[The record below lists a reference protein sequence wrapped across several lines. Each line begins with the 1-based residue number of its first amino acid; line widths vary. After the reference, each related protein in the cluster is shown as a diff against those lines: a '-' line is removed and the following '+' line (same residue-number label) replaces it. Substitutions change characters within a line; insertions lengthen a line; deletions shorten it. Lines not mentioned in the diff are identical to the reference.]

1 MGKKILTL
9 NIGAAGI
16 VLAEYDVGA
25 KVPRLLK
32 YGTANLAADIDAG
45 NADMI
50 LVPAIQGIMR
60 EKGMKPG
67 KVAVSISGQMA
78 FLRTVAIPMVG
89 DSEKFASLVRGDIE
103 QNIPFPIDEM
113 VSGYQVL
120 GDTENGDKS
129 VLIVASKVEQ
139 VESITAAVK
148 MAGLD
153 PEIVSV
159 APVSVANLVKANP
172 AYSDECVV
180 VVDIGAKTTSL
191 SIIEGEKLYNRA
203 IPVAG
208 RTITKEIAQNLG
220 CTMEEAESYKL
231 SNAYVSMGGVME
243 DEDET
248 LDRVS
253 KVCRSVMTRLQ
264 TEINRSIN
272 FYRSQQGGGTPAK
285 IYLTGGT
292 ALLPQIGEFFQD
304 ALGVE
309 VEFLNPLEIVSS
321 SDPESVGADVVLLA
335 ATAGLALQAAG
346 AAGISV
352 NLIPPSIVEA
362 RKEAAR
368 IPFVVVGAV
377 AFVAASAVW
386 FAAQKS
392 ELAALTEESESLSQE
407 ARILTDNERFN
418 TESVQLLNL
427 EKEAAGKFA
436 KRIERLD
443 KYLARIEAVRKAIE
457 PDMWIAKWE
466 EKTIEVAVPQP
477 QNSNRYR
484 RNRGGEE
491 EKKKV
496 TVTEV
501 VVRGWKDCT
510 DALSKEHNGD
520 TIQKIIRDRLKET
533 GAFAEEGIETPE
545 APTRG
550 RGGSLQ
556 EVVLKLQFKESE
568 WK

>member
-16 VLAEYDVGA
+16 VLAEYDIGA
-25 KVPRLLK
+25 KTPALLK
-32 YGTANLAADIDAG
+32 YGSAALPADIDAG

-67 KVAVSISGQMA
+67 KVAVSVSGQMA

-103 QNIPFPIDEM
+103 QNIPFPIDDM
-113 VSGYQVL
+113 VCGHQVL

-129 VLIVASKVEQ
+129 VLIMATKVEQ
-139 VESITAAVK
+139 VESIAAAVK
-148 MAGLD
+148 MAGLE
-153 PEIVSV
+153 PEIISV
-159 APVSVANLVKANP
+159 APVSLVNLVKATP
-172 AYSDECVV
+172 AYSGECSVI
-180 VVDIGAKTTSL
+180 VDIGSKTTSL

-220 CTMEEAESYKL
+220 CTFEEAESYKL
-231 SNAYVSMGGVME
+231 TSAYVSMGGVTE

-248 LDRVS
+248 LDRIS

-272 FYRSQQGGGTPAK
+272 FYRSQQGGGTPVK
-285 IYLTGGT
+285 FYLTGGT

-309 VEFLNPLEIVSS
+309 VEFLNPLDVISS
-321 SDPESVGADVVLLA
+321 ADPESVGSDVVLLG
-335 ATAGLALQAAG
+335 ATAGLALQASGSAD
-346 AAGISV
+346 ISV

-362 RKEAAR
+362 KKEAAR
-368 IPFVVVGAV
+368 IPFVLAGAV
-377 AFVAASAVW
+377 AFVVASAAW
-386 FAAQKS
+386 FVAQRA
-392 ELAALTEESESLSQE
+392 ELAALTEESERLSQE
-407 ARILTDNERFN
+407 ADMLTGNERFN
-418 TESVQLLNL
+418 TESVQLFNA

-436 KRIERLD
+436 KRIERRDKCLMRLD
-443 KYLARIEAVRKAIE
+443 AVRKAIE
-457 PDMWIAKWE
+457 PDMWISKWE
-466 EKTIEVAVPQP
+466 EKTVEVAVPQP
-477 QNSNRYR
+477 QNSTRYR
-484 RNRGGEE
+484 RNRSGEE
-491 EKKKV
+491 EKKKI
-496 TVTEV
+496 TLTEV
-501 VVRGWKDCT
+501 VVRGWKDRT
-510 DALSKEHNGD
+510 EALSKENNGD
-520 TIQKIIRDRLKET
+520 TIQKIIRDRLKKT
-533 GAFAEEGIETPE
+533 LAFTEDGIETPE